1 MAEYVC
7 GDGRMS
13 VNGICPAS
21 SYPGY
26 QDPTENIITPPVID
40 TNQNVGGDEG
50 KDNFTPT
57 KTFDQ
62 KYESIEDIPTKDY
75 SKDVKSTFEWD
86 FDKVG
91 NKIGNFGDT
100 VKGNINAYDDY
111 IEDNLGIPKGV
122 SYGARAVGVGM
133 GVSSYGLIGAALP
146 FTIPFLAGGALNN
159 KQKKENERITQATMK
174 DNQGDISTIDMATYG
189 MPTYGDVGFNIHNDA
204 GDKGGNNNY
213 GGATQGGGF
222 DAGGFEQDGTGR
234 QGY

>member
-26 QDPTENIITPPVID
+26 QKPAENIVTPPVID
-40 TNQNVGGDEG
+40 TNQNDGGEG
-50 KDNFTPT
+50 KDNF
-57 KTFDQ
+57 
-62 KYESIEDIPTKDY
+62 TKDY
-75 SKDVKSTFEWD
+75 SKDVKSNFQWD

-91 NKIGNFGDT
+91 NKIQDFGST
-100 VKGNINAYDDY
+100 IKGNIAAYDNY
-111 IEDNLGIPKGV
+111 LEDNLGISTNVSKGF
-122 SYGARAVGVGM
+122 RTVGVGM
-133 GVSSYGLIGAALP
+133 GVSSYGLAGALVP
-146 FTIPFLAGGALNN
+146 FAIPFLAGGALNA

-204 GDKGGNNNY
+204 GDQSGGYNSGD
-213 GGATQGGGF
+213 GGSYSGMGEAADWGGG
-222 DAGGFEQDGTGR
+222 E
-234 QGY
+234 